1 MARPT
6 VVEVGARIDTHEQI
20 CAQRMG
26 ELLSRVKR
34 LETTILGGAGAIIIL
49 LCSLLFK

>member
-1 MARPT
+1 MATLT
-6 VVEVGARIDTHEQI
+6 VKDVRAKIETHEAV
-20 CAQRMG
+20 CAQRMS

-34 LETTILGGAGAIIIL
+34 LETIILGSAGAIIIL

>member
-1 MARPT
+1 MPRPT
-6 VVEVGARIDTHEQI
+6 VAEVSARIETHEAV

-34 LETTILGGAGAIIIL
+34 LESIILARAGPIIIL
-49 LCSLLFK
+49 LASLFFK